1 MRVVLM
7 AGGSGTR
14 LRPLTCDLPKPMV
27 PVVNRPIAE
36 HILNL
41 LRSHGLDDVVIT
53 LHYLPDVVRDYFGDG
68 SEFGVHLS
76 YVVEEEQPLGTAGS
90 VKNIAHLLADPF
102 LVVSGDSITDVN
114 LSEAIRFHHQHC
126 APVTLILARVS
137 NPKEFG
143 IVFTDEEG
151 RIRRFLEKPSAGE
164 VFTDTVNTGMY
175 LLSPTVMDYLSG
187 GTERDFS
194 RDLFPLL
201 LQADVPMYGYI
212 TDAYWCD
219 VGSLQTYQQVQ
230 RDALYGRVQ
239 LDIQGTEVQPRV
251 WVGRNTTLPQ
261 DIQLEDPIVLGNN
274 CRLGAGVTLAAGTVL
289 SDNVIVGNG
298 SQLRGVVAWNGVFVG
313 DDSHLE
319 HCILARHVHVD
330 RHVTLNEGVIVG
342 TRSVIGEEAS
352 LSQGVRLWPGKR
364 IEPGAIV
371 NESLIWGTTGQR
383 YLFGQRGVAGVANV
397 DITPEFAVRL
407 AAAYASTLEPGTSV
421 LVSRDQRSVSRM
433 VAHALMSGLMSVG
446 IHVLN
451 LEAIALPIARFAAQ
465 TLSVSGG
472 IHVRAHPDRA
482 DQLLIE
488 FFDHKGIN
496 LSRARERQIETAY
509 FREDIRRV
517 ILRDV
522 GTMTQP
528 NNSVAAYAQGFE
540 KWLNTK
546 LFYGNPAKI
555 VIDYAYAV
563 SGVVL
568 PQILNKFGCDAVVLN
583 ATLHPTPLNILE
595 RQRLLR
601 ELGQVVTALSASLGV
616 QVSANGE
623 RLTLVDNSGAVVSDQ
638 ELTALMTY
646 LVLLTHPGSTVAVP
660 VTTSSAVETIAQ
672 QLGGHIL
679 RTRTNPTDLM
689 EACQH
694 HSGVVLGGAAETGFI
709 FPQLHPGFDAMFTI
723 ATLIEMLAL
732 IGKPLTAIRQ
742 ELPKVHYHHR
752 AIRCPWIAKGS
763 LMRHLVETQ
772 PRAHLNLIDG
782 VKIGDP
788 NTNNW
793 ILVLPDAS
801 EPLVHLYVNSHD
813 AAWNE
818 QMLHRYTHRIEQFA
832 RLETVADAKI

>member
-1 MRVVLM
+1 M

-41 LRSHGLDDVVIT
+41 LRYHSLDDVVMT

-114 LSEAIRFHHQHC
+114 LSEAIRFHQHHS
-126 APVTLILARVS
+126 AAVTLILARVP

-143 IVFTDEEG
+143 IVFTDGEG

-175 LLSPTVMDYLSG
+175 LLNPAVMDYLNAG
-187 GTERDFS
+187 MERDFS

-230 RDALYGRVQ
+230 HDALQGRVQ
-239 LDIQGTEVQPRV
+239 LEIQGTEVQPHV
-251 WVGRNTTLPQ
+251 WIGRNTSLPQ
-261 DIQLEDPIVLGNN
+261 DLRVEAPIVLGNN
-274 CRLGAGVTLAAGTVL
+274 CRLGSGVTLAAGTVL
-289 SDNVIVGNG
+289 GDNVMVGNG
-298 SQLRGVVAWNGVFVG
+298 SQLRGVVAWQGTFIG
-313 DDSHLE
+313 DDSQLE

-330 RHVTLNEGVIVG
+330 RHVTIHEGVIVG

-352 LSQGVRLWPGKR
+352 LGQGVRLWPSKR
-364 IEPGAIV
+364 VEPGAIV

-433 VAHALMSGLMSVG
+433 VAQALMSGLMSVG

-472 IHVRAHPDRA
+472 IHVRSHPDRA

-509 FREDIRRV
+509 FREDIRRAF
-517 ILRDV
+517 LSDV
-522 GTMTQP
+522 GTMSQP

-540 KWLNTK
+540 KWLNTQ

-623 RLTLVDNSGAVVSDQ
+623 RLTLVDNSGCVVGDQ

-646 LVLLTHPGSTVAVP
+646 LVLLTRPGSTVAVP
-660 VTTSSAVETIAQ
+660 VTTSSAVEIIAQ
-672 QLGGHIL
+672 QQGGHIL

-694 HSGVVLGGAAETGFI
+694 YSGVVLGGAAETGFI

-742 ELPKVHYHHR
+742 RSPTVHYHHR

-763 LMRHLVETQ
+763 LMRHLVETH

-788 NTNNW
+788 NTHNW
-793 ILVLPDAS
+793 VLVLPDAS

-818 QMLHRYTHRIEQFA
+818 QMLHRYTRRIEEFA
-832 RLETVADAKI
+832 RLEPVVDAKI

>member
-1 MRVVLM
+1 M

-41 LRSHGLDDVVIT
+41 LRRHSLDDVVMT

-90 VKNIAHLLADPF
+90 VKNMAHLLTDPF

-114 LSEAIRFHHQHC
+114 LSEAIRFHHHHR

-143 IVFTDEEG
+143 IVLTDEEG

-164 VFTDTVNTGMY
+164 VFTDTVNTGIY
-175 LLSPTVMDYLSG
+175 LLSPAVMDYLSG

-219 VGSLQTYQQVQ
+219 VGNLQAYQQVQ
-230 RDALYGRVQ
+230 QDALYGRVQ
-239 LDIQGTEVQPRV
+239 LDIQGTEVYPRV
-251 WVGRNTTLPQ
+251 WVGRNTSLPPDLQLQ
-261 DIQLEDPIVLGNN
+261 DPVVLGNN
-274 CRLGAGVTLAAGTVL
+274 CRLGARVRLCGGTVL
-289 SDNVIVGNG
+289 GDNVIVGNG
-298 SQLRGVVAWNGVFVG
+298 SQLQGVVAWNGVFVN

-319 HCILARHVHVD
+319 YCVLGRHVHLD

-407 AAAYASTLEPGTSV
+407 AVAYASTLEPGTSV

-465 TLSVSGG
+465 SLSVSGG
-472 IHVRAHPDRA
+472 IHVRVHPDRA

-509 FREDIRRV
+509 FREDIRRA
-517 ILRDV
+517 IFRDV
-522 GTMTQP
+522 GTLTQP

-540 KWLNTK
+540 KWLNTQ
-546 LFYGNPAKI
+546 LLHGNPAKI

-568 PQILNKFGCDAVVLN
+568 PQLLNKFGCDVVVLN

-616 QVSANGE
+616 QVCANGE

-646 LVLLTHPGSTVAVP
+646 LVLLTHPGSTVVVP
-660 VTTSSAVETIAQ
+660 VTTSSAVDIIAQ
-672 QLGGHIL
+672 RQGGHIL

-742 ELPKVHYHHR
+742 ELPKVHYQHR
-752 AIRCPWIAKGS
+752 GIRCPWLAKGS

-772 PRAHLNLIDG
+772 SRASLNLIDG
-782 VKIGDP
+782 VKIGEP

-793 ILVLPDAS
+793 VLVLPDAS
-801 EPLVHLYVNSHD
+801 EPLVHLYVNSDD
-813 AAWNE
+813 AAWHE
-818 QMLHRYTHRIEQFA
+818 QMLQYYTHRIEAFA
-832 RLETVADAKI
+832 RLEAVADAKI